1 MLLSLKKSTLLLLF
15 CSFNLYA
22 SQEITANHVYQEAL
36 KLKAFLYN
44 TSDIKSELIQRI
56 KISSAQPLHVYAIA
70 SALNEKVAILSSF
83 TGKNSIIRPK
93 FPSSDIQPKHV
104 LALVLAIQQNLLNL
118 KTDNSLSSTSNS
130 IKGKKPV
137 DVLRIILACN
147 LLIDRLIDK
156 QLTPEHPMF
165 IAERIKYTLSAAIKA
180 SNKVEPDSQ
189 FAIYNNV
196 EPRNVFAN
204 AEILFKTL
212 SNTTRLRFNVS
223 FPQRPFYLPYQE
235 SDIKPIHV
243 FTVSTINE
251 ILLKNLIRRSGY
263 PVETTDTTKQ
273 RKNTTPGHVYAAYEQ
288 ILFLTR
294 FFIR

>member
-1 MLLSLKKSTLLLLF
+1 MLLSLKKSTLLLIL
-15 CSFNLYA
+15 CSFELYA
-22 SQEITANHVYQEAL
+22 SQEVTPNHVYQEAL
-36 KLKAFLYN
+36 KLKVILYN
-44 TSDIKSELIQRI
+44 TSDVKSELIQRI
-56 KISSAQPLHVYAIA
+56 RIKSAQPLHVYAIA
-70 SALNEKVAILSSF
+70 SALNEKVAILNSIA
-83 TGKNSIIRPK
+83 GIRSIIRPK
-93 FPSSDIQPKHV
+93 FPASDIQPKHV

-118 KTDNSLSSTSNS
+118 NPDNKLSSTSNS

-147 LLIDRLIDK
+147 LLIDRLIAK
-156 QLTPEHPMF
+156 QLTPEHPML
-165 IAERIKYTLSAAIKA
+165 IAERIKFTLSAAIKA
-180 SNKVEPDSQ
+180 SKKVEPDSQ

-204 AEILFKTL
+204 TEILFKTL
-212 SNTTRLRFNVS
+212 SNTTLLRFNVN
-223 FPQRPFYLPYQE
+223 FPQRPFYLPDQE

-251 ILLKNLIRRSGY
+251 ILLKDLIRRSGH
-263 PVETTDTTKQ
+263 PVETINTTKQ
-273 RKNTTPGHVYAAYEQ
+273 HKNTTPGHVYAAYEQ